1 MYYTVEYIVFSKFS
15 LCSLC
20 ACVKAELLVGFKGSS
35 VGVLVCGP
43 RKMREE
49 VAKICSFGSAENLQF
64 ESISF
69 SW

>member
-1 MYYTVEYIVFSKFS
+1 MYETVEYIALSKFS

-20 ACVKAELLVGFKGSS
+20 ESRAPSWFKGFERWSS
-35 VGVLVCGP
+35 CVWS

-49 VAKICSFGSAENLQF
+49 VAKIWSFGSAANLQF

-69 SW
+69 NW